1 MGGLLLGA
9 AGMFATLYSPQA
21 ILPEIE
27 RDFGVRPVVAGL
39 TVSAVV
45 AAIALGAL
53 LWGALSDR
61 LGRKRSIELACS
73 LLVIPTAGAAVA
85 PSFELL
91 VAARVLQ
98 GACIAGLLV
107 VSVPYMAEVFIPRIG
122 GRAMGYYVAS
132 TVVGSLVGRVG
143 VGLVTSAAGW
153 RWGLA
158 GLALVPA
165 AAAVAMRG
173 APADSPGGGT
183 PTGGPSATPALG
195 SRGLL
200 RAAVGGAALF
210 FTFVGT
216 STFMSFRMAAQPFG
230 WDTAEISLLY
240 VLWVL
245 GGVGPFAGRAADRIG
260 WERLLLA
267 ALLAAM
273 AGMALSLPD
282 ALPAVVAGLGLL
294 TVAMFSGVT
303 AAQLGVASAASR
315 SAGRASGVYFT
326 SYYVAGGLGAFL
338 PGFAWEAWGWS
349 GVTAVALAVL
359 ATAAAVSC
367 VLPLAPRPLRN
378 KI

>member
-27 RDFGVRPVVAGL
+27 RDFGIRPVVAGL

-45 AAIALGAL
+45 GAIALGAL
-53 LWGALSDR
+53 LWGAVSDR
-61 LGRKRSIELACS
+61 LGRKRSILLACS

-98 GACIAGLLV
+98 GVCIAGLLV
-107 VSVPYMAEVFIPRIG
+107 ASVPYIGEVFIPRIG
-122 GRAMGYYVAS
+122 GRAMGYYVAA
-132 TVVGSLVGRVG
+132 TVAGSLVGRVG
-143 VGLVTSAAGW
+143 VGLVTAVAGW

-158 GLALVPA
+158 GLALAPA

-173 APADSPGGGT
+173 APADAPGGGGD
-183 PTGGPSATPALG
+183 PGG
-195 SRGLL
+195 
-200 RAAVGGAALF
+200 RAATDPFGDRALVPATVGGAALF

-216 STFMSFRMAAQPFG
+216 STFVSFRLAAEPFG
-230 WDTAEISLLY
+230 YGTAGISLLY
-240 VLWVL
+240 VVWVL
-245 GGVGPFAGRAADRIG
+245 GGVGPLAGRVADRFG
-260 WERLLLA
+260 WQRLLLA

-273 AGMALSLPD
+273 AGVALSLPD

-303 AAQLGVASAASR
+303 AAQLGVASATAR
-315 SAGRASGVYFT
+315 SGGRASGVYFT
-326 SYYVAGGLGAFL
+326 SYYVAGGLGAFA
-338 PGFAWEAWGWS
+338 PGFAWEAWGWT

-359 ATAAAVSC
+359 ATAATVSC
-367 VLPLAPRPLRN
+367 VLAARPLGKN
-378 KI
+378 I

>member
-27 RDFGVRPVVAGL
+27 RDFGVRPVAAGL

-45 AAIALGAL
+45 AAIAVGAL

-61 LGRKRSIELACS
+61 LGRKRSIVLACS

-98 GACIAGLLV
+98 GLCIAGLLV
-107 VSVPYMAEVFIPRIG
+107 VSVPYMAEVFIPLVG

-132 TVVGSLVGRVG
+132 TVLGSLVGRVG
-143 VGLVTSAAGW
+143 VGLLTSAAGW

-158 GLALVPA
+158 GLALMPA

-173 APADSPGGGT
+173 APADARPGSEAPHGA
-183 PTGGPSATPALG
+183 PSADLLRNRALM
-195 SRGLL
+195 
-200 RAAVGGAALF
+200 RAAVGGGALF

-216 STFMSFRMAAQPFG
+216 STFVSFRLAAEPFDY
-230 WDTAEISLLY
+230 DTVEISLLY

-245 GGVGPFAGRAADRIG
+245 GGVGPFAGRVADRIG
-260 WERLLLA
+260 WQRLLLA

-273 AGMALSLPD
+273 ASIALSLPD

-303 AAQLGVASAASR
+303 AAQLGVASATAR
-315 SAGRASGVYFT
+315 SAGRASGLYFT

-338 PGFAWEAWGWS
+338 PGFAWEAWGWT
-349 GVTAVALAVL
+349 GVTAVAGAVL
-359 ATAAAVSC
+359 ATAATVSWA
-367 VLPLAPRPLRN
+367 LPLRDRP
-378 KI
+378 IA